1 MQKDILRQS
10 DGMTSLDTQHVLFAT
25 RKLQIDTQNDILT
38 PTI

>member
-10 DGMTSLDTQHVLFAT
+10 DGMTSLDKHVLFAN